1 MVLRDASAS
10 KNIFEVPEWTLIKS
24 MQIRSNMAGN
34 LLPWDGDDWEMS
46 SEILE
51 EEYEVWYTFAD
62 M

>member
-1 MVLRDASAS
+1 M
-10 KNIFEVPEWTLIKS
+10 PEWTLIKS

-51 EEYEVWYTFAD
+51 EEYEVWYTFAV